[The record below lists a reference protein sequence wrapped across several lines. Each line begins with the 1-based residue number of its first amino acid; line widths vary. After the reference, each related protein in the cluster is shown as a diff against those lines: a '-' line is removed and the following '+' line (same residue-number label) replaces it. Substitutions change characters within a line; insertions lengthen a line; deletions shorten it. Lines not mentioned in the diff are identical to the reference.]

1 MVVPATEEFLIVN
14 GLLCLIPTSEKWA
27 GPKAYPMYWVN
38 CWDRGLYV
46 EREPFQAKFLGSRW
60 NDRSL
65 EEWRNNLE
73 LGCSVLS
80 YIVDQRLG
88 NVRLNFI
95 TWTAPLQES
104 DNYICFSDSIV
115 SEKIF
120 VCPTLDL
127 DWRKHYVVFKYLSR
141 SYMKWE
147 RAWMGAGRFIYSR
160 ESGVL
165 IHVSK
170 RTREISD
177 MKHFKGLER

>member
-1 MVVPATEEFLIVN
+1 MFQQPRNSWSWTDSYALFRLVK
-14 GLLCLIPTSEKWA
+14 SEL
-27 GPKAYPMYWVN
+27 GSKAYPMYWVN

-46 EREPFQAKFLGSRW
+46 EREPFQANLGSRW

-104 DNYICFSDSIV
+104 DNYMLFWEHCIWENIRLSNARSWLTKTLCCIQVSFQILYEVGKSMNGGRSIYLFS
-115 SEKIF
+115 
-120 VCPTLDL
+120 
-127 DWRKHYVVFKYLSR
+127 RK
-141 SYMKWE
+141 WC
-147 RAWMGAGRFIYSR
+147 IN
-160 ESGVL
+160 
-165 IHVSK
+165 
-170 RTREISD
+170 TRVQKD
-177 MKHFKGLER
+177 